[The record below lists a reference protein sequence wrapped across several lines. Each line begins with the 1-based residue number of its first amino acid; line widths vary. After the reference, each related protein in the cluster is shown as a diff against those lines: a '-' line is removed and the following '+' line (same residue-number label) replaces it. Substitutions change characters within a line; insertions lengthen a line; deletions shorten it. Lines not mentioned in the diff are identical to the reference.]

1 MCASRRG
8 SSSAATG
15 HEAALEG
22 RREKRCAA
30 GRGKRGLVPWQAE
43 RWGVTIA
50 GQPHHLA
57 RAARTMPGYMRSQIR
72 KDVETRGHPRQT
84 HRVHGRR
91 TRNNI

>member
-30 GRGKRGLVPWQAE
+30 GRGKRGLVPLASGAMGGDD
-43 RWGVTIA
+43 RWAGAPSRQGSADDAWAHAVTDQDWRESEWI
-50 GQPHHLA
+50 PE
-57 RAARTMPGYMRSQIR
+57 Y
-72 KDVETRGHPRQT
+72 
-84 HRVHGRR
+84 
-91 TRNNI
+91 